1 VVGPLADLLVLM
13 LSQALQG
20 LAERGRTAVTSQR
33 GDFGRLLAVR
43 LAREGTGPAPGGAP
57 TYGEVVAAAADRYG
71 VDPRLIQAVIQVE
84 SGGNPQAVSP
94 AGAMGLMQLMPGTA
108 RRLGVKDPFDPAEN
122 VFGGTRL
129 LRELLDR
136 YRGNLDLALAAYNA
150 GPGAVDRFGGV
161 PPYAET
167 RKFVRLVKAL
177 FDRYRQE
184 GVNL

>member
-1 VVGPLADLLVLM
+1 MVGSLADLLMLM

-20 LAERGRTAVTSQR
+20 SADRVRTPARTRR
-33 GDFGRLLAVR
+33 GDFGRLLAAR
-43 LAREGTGPAPGGAP
+43 LGREQAGGS
-57 TYGEVVAAAADRYG
+57 YEEVVAAAADRFG
-71 VDPRLIQAVIQVE
+71 VDPRLIRAVIQVE
-84 SGGNPQAVSP
+84 SGGNPRAVSP

-108 RRLGVKDPFDPAEN
+108 RRLGVRDPFDPAEN
-122 VFGGTRL
+122 IFGGTRL

-167 RKFVRLVKAL
+167 RKFVGLVKAL

-184 GVNL
+184 GVSL

>member
-1 VVGPLADLLVLM
+1 MVGPLADLLMLM

-20 LAERGRTAVTSQR
+20 PADRVRTPARTRG
-33 GDFGRLLAVR
+33 GNFGRLLAAR
-43 LAREGTGPAPGGAP
+43 LGREGTGLAPASAFAH
-57 TYGEVVAAAADRYG
+57 GEVVAAAADRFG

-84 SGGNPQAVSP
+84 SGGNPRAVSP

-108 RRLGVKDPFDPAEN
+108 RRLGVRDPFDPAEN

-167 RKFVRLVKAL
+167 RKFVELVKAL

-184 GVNL
+184 GVSL

>member
-1 VVGPLADLLVLM
+1 VVGPLADLIVLVLGRAV
-13 LSQALQG
+13 SG
-20 LAERGRTAVTSQR
+20 LAEGRRAAAPRR
-33 GDFGRLLAVR
+33 GDFGRMLGAR
-43 LAREGTGPAPGGAP
+43 LGRERAGGA
-57 TYGEVVAAAADRYG
+57 YGEIVAAAADRYG
-71 VDPRLIQAVIQVE
+71 VSPELIRAVIQVE
-84 SGGNPQAVSP
+84 SGGNPRAVSP

-122 VFGGTRL
+122 IFGGTRL

-167 RKFVRLVKAL
+167 RKFVGLVKAL

-184 GVNL
+184 GVSL

>member
-1 VVGPLADLLVLM
+1 
-13 LSQALQG
+13 
-20 LAERGRTAVTSQR
+20 
-33 GDFGRLLAVR
+33 
-43 LAREGTGPAPGGAP
+43 
-57 TYGEVVAAAADRYG
+57 
-71 VDPRLIQAVIQVE
+71 
-84 SGGNPQAVSP
+84 QAVSP